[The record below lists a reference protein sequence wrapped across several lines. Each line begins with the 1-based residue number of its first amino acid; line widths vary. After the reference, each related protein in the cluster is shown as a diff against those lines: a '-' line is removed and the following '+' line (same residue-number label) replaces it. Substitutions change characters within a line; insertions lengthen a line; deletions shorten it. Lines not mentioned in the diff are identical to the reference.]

1 MVDLIRD
8 AVKVS
13 SRRTN
18 CGEQM
23 TVLLTECICRKG
35 ALGGEAETEL
45 GPSIDW
51 VGSWEEVV
59 VVARKLLP
67 QEGHQV
73 TKLGCV
79 SVSSKLWLH
88 TPKKLS

>member
-1 MVDLIRD
+1 LRVTRFNYLPTSD
-8 AVKVS
+8 
-13 SRRTN
+13 
-18 CGEQM
+18 
-23 TVLLTECICRKG
+23 ECICRKG
-35 ALGGEAETEL
+35 ALGGEVETEL
-45 GPSIDW
+45 RPSIDW

-79 SVSSKLWLH
+79 SVQVSCGTLQKIKLMYSLFEKEIFSSMI
-88 TPKKLS
+88 P